1 MPFDKQTY
9 DKDYNQKNVFVKRLP
24 FNRNNPAD
32 VELLAFLEAHG
43 NATQYLKKLIRRDL
57 EAQPDGDTD

>member
-9 DKDYNQKNVFVKRLP
+9 DKDYNQKNVLVKRLP
-24 FNRNNPAD
+24 FNRNNPDD

-43 NATQYLKKLIRRDL
+43 NTTQYLKKLIRRDL
-57 EAQPDGDTD
+57 EAQPDGDTN